1 MKIIIQNAQKDK
13 KIKIK
18 RQKENNSMYESNK
31 KGEKEN
37 RKQRK
42 REKRGKRE
50 IFQYKA
56 YAMADRVT

>member
-1 MKIIIQNAQKDK
+1 MIGNARKDRK
-13 KIKIK
+13 GKIK
-18 RQKENNSMYESNK
+18 RQKENNSMYKSNK
-31 KGEKEN
+31 KGAKEN